1 MKRIFLTVALSSAFF
16 PLCFA
21 GPVDGVVK
29 DKKTGETLIGSVVQV
44 KGSQDNATTTGLDG
58 TFSLKGLPDQGTIT
72 LVINYVGYKSKEVTV
87 DLSAAKPIKVELEP
101 DTHELKEV
109 VVKGFRSNRTDVSA
123 VSMVKNSPQVLNVM
137 SAQAIQLSPDVN
149 VASVLQRVSGVTM
162 QQDATGEASYAIL
175 RGMDKRYNYTLV
187 NGVKIPSPDDKNRY
201 VPLNL
206 FPSDLMDRLVV
217 AKSLTADMEGDAA
230 GGVIDMNMKDAPGEF
245 RLQANAAVGTSDFF
259 WQGDKTSNLWGNINY
274 DYLSAKRGNTTSK
287 APYEQYGSTYDATSK
302 DFRNGGSQI
311 TSHSLPLPNINAGI
325 SVGDRFWQKRLGM
338 LLAVNV
344 QNTYR
349 GTERDLN
356 KEVMANGDETEYISS
371 IKKRLYSIHDLNFGL
386 HGKVDLNL
394 GNHKIEWYNML
405 VRRREDNTRYSK
417 SMTTDYDFDLAGG
430 NWTRSDELRSMTQT
444 QTIFASNLKGT
455 HHLTKNFTVDWSGL
469 FADAREKD
477 PDRVYTTIKST
488 VVGGNVTKVLPFSQE
503 RRFQHNDDKDWT
515 GYLNF
520 TWETPFEHHFK
531 AVWKAGGMYRNK
543 KRNNRYYSYIFNP
556 ADISATLD
564 GNGLDAFDGID
575 WTIKT
580 PRSQASQLNYDSKEH
595 IGAAYAMV
603 TLSSKFGELIAGFRA
618 EHTNQIY
625 TMLQR
630 FETTGSL
637 GEQSY
642 WDYLPSAA
650 LRWKINKKMNL
661 RFNYYKS
668 INRPG
673 FYELVPYQLDGD
685 DYTEKGNP
693 ELKRARIDNLD
704 LRWEWFPSQNEQ
716 VLFGVFYKYLKDPIE
731 TSFETDQR
739 QTNAS
744 YYMPQNLGNA
754 KNYGVE
760 FDVVKYIRH
769 FGVKANYTYTHSAIT
784 TPKKHYTGK
793 NQLETVDQTRPL
805 VNQAPHTANLSLLYK
820 DTNHGW
826 NGQLATSYTGTR
838 LVLVSPYLNSDE
850 WERHFFS
857 LDISG
862 EKRFKNGIA
871 IFVKGNNLLNTKR
884 ERYLKTTNEY
894 NVGIPGQPSDR
905 TIVGTYRYGRTFL
918 VGVRYT
924 M

>member
-1 MKRIFLTVALSSAFF
+1 MRKRLTTVALCLATASVLSAK
-16 PLCFA
+16 PIQ
-21 GPVDGVVK
+21 GVVR
-29 DKKTGETLIGSVVQV
+29 DSRTGEPLIGTVVQV
-44 KGSQDNATTTGLDG
+44 KGQQSLSTTTGLDG
-58 TFSLKGLPDQGTIT
+58 SFKLSGLPDEGKVT
-72 LVINYVGYKSKEVTV
+72 LVITYMSYKTKELTV
-87 DLSAAKPIKVELEP
+87 DMSHSESLSIKMDEDTKELG
-101 DTHELKEV
+101 EV
-109 VVKGFRSNRTDVSA
+109 VVKGFKSNRTDVSA

-162 QQDATGEASYAIL
+162 QPDASGEASYAIL

-230 GGVIDMNMKDAPGEF
+230 GGVVDMNMKDAPGEF
-245 RLQANAAVGTSDFF
+245 HLQANAAVGATDYF
-259 WQGDKTSNLWGNINY
+259 WQSDKTSALWGNINY
-274 DYLSAKRGNTTSK
+274 DYLSAKRGSTTAK
-287 APYEQYGSTYDATSK
+287 APYEKYGSTYDATSA
-302 DFRNGGSQI
+302 DFKNGGSQV
-311 TSHSLPLPNINAGI
+311 TRHSMPLPNLNAGI
-325 SVGDRFWQKRLGM
+325 SVGDRFWQKRLGV
-338 LLAVNV
+338 LLAANL
-344 QNTYR
+344 QNIYR

-356 KEVMANGDETEYISS
+356 KEVMANGEETEYISS
-371 IKKRLYSIHDLNFGL
+371 IKKRLYSIHDLNLGL

-394 GNHKIEWYNML
+394 GSHKLEWYNML

-417 SMTTDYDFDLAGG
+417 GMTTDYDFDLAGG
-430 NWTRSDELRSMTQT
+430 NWTRTDELRTMTQT
-444 QTIFASNLKGT
+444 QTIFASTIKGT
-455 HHLTKNFTVDWSGL
+455 HQLTRHFTIDWAGL

-477 PDRVYTTIKST
+477 PDRVYTTIKNT
-488 VVGGNVTKVLPFSQE
+488 VVGGETTKVLPFSQE

-520 TWETPFEHHFK
+520 TWETPFEHQFK
-531 AVWKAGGMYRNK
+531 AVWKVGGMYRNK
-543 KRNNRYYSYIFNP
+543 KRNNRYYSYIFSP
-556 ADISATLD
+556 TDISATLD
-564 GNGLDAFDGID
+564 GNELDAFDGID

-595 IGAAYAMV
+595 IGATYAMM
-603 TLSSKFGELIAGFRA
+603 TLSSKLGELIAGFRA
-618 EHTNQIY
+618 EHTNQLY

-673 FYELVPYQLDGD
+673 FYELVPYQLDGE

-693 ELKRARIDNLD
+693 TLKRARIDNID

-716 VLFGVFYKYLKDPIE
+716 VLLGVFYKYLKDPIE
-731 TSFETDQR
+731 TSFDVDQR

-760 FDVVKYIRH
+760 FDIVKYIRH
-769 FGVKANYTYTHSAIT
+769 FGLKANYTYIHSAIT
-784 TPKKHYTGK
+784 TPKRHYTAT
-793 NQLETVDQTRPL
+793 NVIETVDQTRPL

-838 LVLVSPYLNSDE
+838 LVLVSPYLDSDE

-857 LDISG
+857 LDLSG
-862 EKRFKNGIA
+862 EKRFKNGLA
-871 IFVKGNNLLNTKR
+871 IFIKGNNLLNTKR

-894 NVGIPGQPSDR
+894 NANIPGQPSDR